1 MNKYATILLV
11 LFILVIIIIYTIFS
25 TNIINNRWICHCKH
39 LESKKVFD
47 WEIESNTRKIFNP
60 SLTKYGENYVMSA
73 RYSNKTLKNIYS
85 YLLSKSKNI
94 SHICFILLS
103 PNFEILKIIFP
114 KLNNIPLEDPRIHY
128 HNNKFYVSITEFNS
142 DSDIFP
148 ALYILDKEFNLIKRV
163 DYNKDNYFAHAPKNN
178 IQKNWCIFSHY
189 DDLLLHT
196 DSYPIW
202 RVMKITETGNMSQLL
217 EHDTTDFF
225 ENYKQKIIR
234 CSTSWKS
241 LTESTYICGLHTKEM
256 NMTIPTMSTILIEID
271 KKTLKPIRKTD
282 IICIDSE
289 NHTKVQF
296 LSGIEVDDM
305 NVYLSYGIG
314 DYKVEIIRFTKNHL
328 LKNLLK

>member
-1 MNKYATILLV
+1 LSCN
-11 LFILVIIIIYTIFS
+11 
-25 TNIINNRWICHCKH
+25 CKH
-39 LESKKVFD
+39 LQCNKVLD
-47 WEIESNTRKIFNP
+47 WEISSRCKIFNP
-60 SLTKYGENYVMSA
+60 SLTKYGKNYVMCA
-73 RYSNKTLKNIYS
+73 RYSSKTLKHPFLYIS
-85 YLLSKSKNI
+85 TNI
-94 SHICFILLS
+94 SHVCIILLS
-103 PNFEILKIIFP
+103 PKFEILKIIFP

-142 DSDIFP
+142 NTYIFP

-163 DYNKDNYFAHAPKNN
+163 DYNKDDYFKHALKNN
-178 IQKNWCIFSHY
+178 IQKNWCPFNHG

-202 RVMKITETGNMSQLL
+202 RVMKINELGNMSQIV
-217 EHDTTDFF
+217 EHDTTEFF
-225 ENYKQKIIR
+225 ENSKQKIIR

-241 LTESTYICGLHTKEM
+241 FTEDTYICGLHTKEFSISI
-256 NMTIPTMSTILIEID
+256 IPIYNTILIEID
-271 KKTLKPIRKTD
+271 KKTLIPIRKTD
-282 IICIDSE
+282 TICIDSK

-314 DYKVEIIRFTKNHL
+314 DYKVEIIKFTKNHL